1 MFWILS
7 LLLVV
12 LAVSFVLLPVLRH
25 KNSTIQIG
33 MTARNTANLIIFQ
46 ERSKELEQD
55 HKEGLLDNEQYNSL
69 KAELERTLLSD
80 VSESSEE
87 HTESAG
93 DDTSLRT
100 PVKLIPVLM
109 VLVLT
114 LPSSYFLY
122 DLWGFRDDLAVA
134 EIFERSRAAG
144 DDPALIRDQIFE
156 LGAVV
161 ERDPENGWALYFIA
175 RHLVTLGQMPEA
187 ALFFERAAQFI
198 ENPADQ
204 AVVLGQ
210 YAQAKYIISEQK
222 MTEEVS
228 AIVAQAQR
236 LNPNEPAILQ
246 LLGADAFINQD
257 FQAAITYWQR
267 LLNMGPGA
275 EDAAFLRSVIDQAQ
289 QMLVG
294 GTQTGSPAQ
303 AASVNPVSIEVSLSL
318 APELQ
323 LPGETRVFVSAQQ
336 IGGGGPP
343 LAAKLLTI
351 ADLPAIISLSDADAV
366 GPFNLSS
373 AEQVSIVATVSLNG
387 TADVQTGDY
396 QVRSDSVALA
406 SSEAPVRLQLMIRDL
421 VP

>member
-12 LAVSFVLLPVLRH
+12 LAVFFVLLPVLRH
-25 KNSTIQIG
+25 KNTTIQIG
-33 MTARNTANLIIFQ
+33 LTARNTANLIIFQ
-46 ERSKELEQD
+46 ERAKELEQD
-55 HKEGLLDNEQYNSL
+55 FKEGLLDQDQYNSL
-69 KAELERTLLSD
+69 KAELERTLLTD
-80 VSESSEE
+80 VSDAADEPAANIHHNASMRSP
-87 HTESAG
+87 A
-93 DDTSLRT
+93 
-100 PVKLIPVLM
+100 KLIPVVAVMLA
-109 VLVLT
+109 
-114 LPSSYFLY
+114 LPLSYFLY

-134 EIFERSRAAG
+134 EIFERSRTAG
-144 DDPALIRDQIFE
+144 DNPALIRDQIFE

-161 ERDPENGWALYFIA
+161 ERDPKNGWALYFIA

-198 ENPADQ
+198 ENPVDQ

-210 YAQAKYIISEQK
+210 YAQAKYIISEQQ

-228 AIVAQAQR
+228 AIIAQAQR

-267 LLNMGPGA
+267 LLNMGPDA
-275 EDAAFLRSVIDQAQ
+275 EDAAFLQSVIDQAQ
-289 QMLVG
+289 QMLG
-294 GTQTGSPAQ
+294 GGVMMASPA
-303 AASVNPVSIEVSLSL
+303 ADATANTTRIEVSLSI
-318 APELQ
+318 APEVQ

-336 IGGGGPP
+336 PGAGGPP

-351 ADLPAIISLSDADAV
+351 ADLPAIITLSDADAV

-373 AEQVSIVATVSLNG
+373 AQQVAIVATVSLNG
-387 TADVQTGDY
+387 TADVQSGDY
-396 QVRSDSVALA
+396 QVRSDTVELD
-406 SSEAPVRLQLMIRDL
+406 SSTPPVRLQMMIRDL

>member
-1 MFWILS
+1 
-7 LLLVV
+7 
-12 LAVSFVLLPVLRH
+12 
-25 KNSTIQIG
+25 
-33 MTARNTANLIIFQ
+33 
-46 ERSKELEQD
+46 
-55 HKEGLLDNEQYNSL
+55 
-69 KAELERTLLSD
+69 
-80 VSESSEE
+80 
-87 HTESAG
+87 
-93 DDTSLRT
+93 
-100 PVKLIPVLM
+100 
-109 VLVLT
+109 
-114 LPSSYFLY
+114 
-122 DLWGFRDDLAVA
+122 
-134 EIFERSRAAG
+134 
-144 DDPALIRDQIFE
+144 
-156 LGAVV
+156 
-161 ERDPENGWALYFIA
+161 
-175 RHLVTLGQMPEA
+175 VTLGQMPEA

-246 LLGADAFINQD
+246 LLGADAFINRD

-289 QMLVG
+289 QMLGG
-294 GTQTGSPAQ
+294 GTPTGSPAQ
-303 AASVNPVSIEVSLSL
+303 AASVNPVRIEVSLSL

-373 AEQVSIVATVSLNG
+373 AEQVSIVATISLNG